1 MKLETVDVSLIKR
14 AVSTFLEVA
23 WGDLAQAHWPKSMN
37 FSDGTRDEVLSGF
50 VDEKKRGCMRKFSLR
65 LGNRRYPFMKMV
77 FQELLFRDCFFF
89 SVDTHDELDI
99 KDTNP
104 DYQEWLAI
112 KSYNMRLK
120 NEVEEVWRNSDVPTL
135 NDLLARVDDDD
146 VPERQM
152 CMIDPHPLIYVVD
165 DEKSIAEGV
174 KRTLIKRN
182 YDVVVFHCAEEAMT
196 AIHEKKPNLIVSDLE
211 MGEGASGL
219 EFCEK
224 LRADRD
230 LADISFILATAAG
243 LDLSNFEIL
252 DGFIV
257 KPYEVEVL
265 CAFVSSNIAASH
277 K

>member
-14 AVSTFLEVA
+14 AVSTFLEEA
-23 WGDLAQAHWPKSMN
+23 WGDLAEAHWPKSMD
-37 FSDGTRDEVLSGF
+37 FSCASRDEILDGF

-99 KDTNP
+99 KETNP

-112 KSYNMRLK
+112 KHYNIQLK
-120 NEVEEVWRNSDVPTL
+120 KRVEQRWHKSDVPTL
-135 NDLLARVDDDD
+135 KDILARVEEDE
-146 VPERQM
+146 VPERQI
-152 CMIDPHPLIYVVD
+152 CTIDPKPLIYVVD
-165 DEKSIAEGV
+165 DEESIAEGV
-174 KRTLIKRN
+174 RRTLVKRL
-182 YDVVVFHCAEEAMT
+182 YDVAVFSCAEEALAAMRDQR
-196 AIHEKKPNLIVSDLE
+196 PDLIVSDLE
-211 MGEGASGL
+211 MGDGDNGL

-224 LRADRD
+224 LRLDKN
-230 LADISFILATAAG
+230 LKDIPFILATAAG
-243 LDLSNFEIL
+243 IDLSTFELI

-265 CAFVSSNIAASH
+265 CAFVSENLTHSAH
-277 K
+277 